1 MWYVILSMLLLGA
14 LASSEYSGMSLRDRI
29 ALRNLL
35 MNSNYY
41 DFPLAPSQRDL
52 ENTATNSKVVIPPL
66 TFIAGGA
73 GEGVQHLG
81 AEGDIP
87 NRQNPIPE
95 VSSQYDNPPNPCP
108 PGGEL
113 TGKVKV
119 YSKVHRHQV
128 CACEKGWEAGERRD
142 CSSAPKCCLPDMP
155 NDAEFVNQYQLSERS
170 LKNRQLFTQ
179 TRNKYSVGDKRSD
192 HMAKKSPVY
201 KRSINSYLPGDM
213 VRHVSKKSAYPIRTY
228 VNPYI
233 YNQPHL
239 KSVVAKKAP
248 VYSGAKPIM

>member
-1 MWYVILSMLLLGA
+1 MLYVILNVLLLGA

-52 ENTATNSKVVIPPL
+52 ENTAINSKVVIPPL
-66 TFIAGGA
+66 TFIQGGT

-108 PGGEL
+108 PGGDL
-113 TGKVKV
+113 AGKKPVQ
-119 YSKVHRHQV
+119 SKVHDLI
-128 CACEKGWEAGERRD
+128 CACEEGWDLKERRD
-142 CSSAPKCCLPDMP
+142 CSAAPKCCMPNMP
-155 NDAEFVNQYQLSERS
+155 NDSEFVNQYQLTERAI
-170 LKNRQLFTQ
+170 KNQQLFSQ
-179 TRNKYSVGDKRSD
+179 TRNKYSTGAKRSD
-192 HMAKKSPVY
+192 HMAKKTPVY
-201 KRSINSYLPGDM
+201 KRSINSYLPGNM

-228 VNPYI
+228 VNPYT

-239 KSVVAKKAP
+239 NSVVAKKAP
-248 VYSGAKPIM
+248 LYSGAKLNM